1 MTRPPFIDR
10 LAALQVQRP
19 MRFIVVAYLLA
30 AVAVP
35 LILQLGLKTGF
46 HVLLPEDK
54 PSVVD
59 MRAARSRIGGLT
71 TLTLALQ
78 SDDRQALQDFA
89 RELVPRLDGLKDQ
102 KVRYV
107 DWNIASYEQF
117 VMKHKHLYANLED
130 LTQIRDDLDDR
141 VAYEKA
147 NANPLYVSL
156 DDEEP
161 PDPKTI
167 IERLKNK
174 ADKGKSKLDKYP
186 GGFFLHPERNVL
198 LLFLRT
204 DLKSGDAT
212 GAAALITAVEGQI
225 ADSTPTKFASDM
237 RVEFGGG
244 LLSAREEHDA
254 IAREMVISTVLTIV
268 LVFVVIYIFFRR
280 KRAIPLLG
288 AALLSPVLI
297 TFGFAELA
305 VDFLN
310 TSTVFLGSIVIGNG
324 VNPNIIW
331 LARYFEER
339 RGGVEVRAAVANA
352 HRASWSATLV
362 ASSAASIAYGSLIVT
377 DFRGFRDFGII
388 GGVGMILCWLGAY
401 LLLPS
406 LSAMVERYR
415 PMTQGTARAAAPYGR
430 LFVSVLQRF
439 PRAILV
445 VSAVTGIASGV
456 IVVQAIMADPIEYN
470 FKKLRSI
477 RDSAGR
483 ASTINRWA
491 KQTVGRAGEGAG
503 VVMLLPTR
511 EQAIAVRDGL
521 DEGREQRGAPIG
533 KVHAIDGLLPQDQAA
548 KIPVVAEI
556 RALLLNA
563 RKYANEKQQKE
574 IDDNLPPD
582 DLRPLVDADLPS
594 ASARRYMERDGSLG
608 RILYIEQQKGQSTW
622 DGRYLMRWAQS
633 LRTTRVDD
641 GSRPP
646 VVGRATVFADI
657 VEVIWHDGPKA
668 IAVAF
673 IATTL
678 LLLLSFRSLMQ
689 RMLTLGA
696 LLLGI
701 AWMGASMVQL
711 DQRLNFL
718 NFVAFPITFGNG
730 VDYGVNVMRRYA
742 LERGGRGAADAVS
755 IAVRES
761 GGAVI
766 LCSLTTIICYSS
778 LYVSANQALN
788 SFGLAMAISEIT
800 CLLAAVLSMPA
811 YLVLRG
817 DR

>member
-1 MTRPPFIDR
+1 MTRPPFLDR
-10 LAALQVQRP
+10 LASLQVHKP
-19 MRFIVVAYLLA
+19 MRFVLAGLVLA
-30 AVAVP
+30 ALAVP

-46 HVLLPEDK
+46 HVLLPNDK

-78 SDDRQALQDFA
+78 SDDRQALQDYA
-89 RELVPRLDGLKDQ
+89 RVLVPRLDGLTEH

-117 VMKHKHLYANLED
+117 VMTHKHLYAELED

-141 VAYEKA
+141 VAFEKA
-147 NANPLYVSL
+147 KANPLYVSL

-161 PDPKTI
+161 PNPQEV
-167 IERLKNK
+167 IERLQNK
-174 ADKGKSKLDKYP
+174 ADKGKKKLDKYP
-186 GGFFLHPERNVL
+186 GGFFLHPERDVL

-212 GAAALITAVEGQI
+212 GAATLISAVEGQI
-225 ADSTPTKFASDM
+225 ADSNPEKFAPDM

-288 AALLSPVLI
+288 ASLLPPVLV
-297 TFGFAELA
+297 TFGFAEVA

-339 RGGVEVRAAVANA
+339 RGGADVTASVANA

-362 ASSAASIAYGSLIVT
+362 ASAAASIAYGSLIVT

-406 LSAMVERYR
+406 LSALVERYR
-415 PMTQGTARAAAPYGR
+415 PMTAGSTRAAAPYGR
-430 LFVSVLQRF
+430 LFVSALQRF

-445 VSAVTGIASGV
+445 LSVVTGIGSGV
-456 IVVQAIMADPIEYN
+456 IVVRAIAADPIEYN

-477 RDSAGR
+477 RESASR
-483 ASTINRWA
+483 AGTINRWA

-511 EQAIAVRDGL
+511 AEAIEVRDAL
-521 DEGREQRGAPIG
+521 DRAREEQGAPIG
-533 KVHAIDGLLPQDQAA
+533 PVHAIDELLPKQQAE
-548 KIPVVAEI
+548 KIPVVNEI
-556 RALLLNA
+556 RALLLDA
-563 RKYANEKQQKE
+563 RRYASEKQQKE
-574 IDDNLPPD
+574 IDENLPPT
-582 DLRPLVDADLPS
+582 DLRPLVDDDLPS

-608 RILYIEQQKGQSTW
+608 RMLYIEQQKGESTW
-622 DGRYLMRWAQS
+622 DGRYLMRWAEA
-633 LRTTRVDD
+633 LRTTRLDD

-646 VVGRATVFADI
+646 LVGRATVFADI
-657 VEVIWHDGPKA
+657 VEVIWLDGPKA
-668 IAVAF
+668 IALAF
-673 IATTL
+673 AATTL
-678 LLLLSFRSLMQ
+678 LLMLSFRTAMQ
-689 RMLTLGA
+689 RMLTLGT

-701 AWMGASMVQL
+701 AWMGAAMVGL

-742 LERGGRGAADAVS
+742 LERGGRNAADAVS

-788 SFGLAMAISEIT
+788 SFGLAMAISEVT

-811 YLVLRG
+811 YLLLRG